1 MFDWSHKSYGWTDSF
16 FPSSKKPELEWESK
30 LEFYRILA
38 DISE

>member
-1 MFDWSHKSYGWTDSF
+1 MVKLILSALN
-16 FPSSKKPELEWESK
+16 PKKPELEWESK